1 MTDVY
6 LDSCHVHQ
14 NYSYSPRDTLS
25 DCFYRY
31 PLDVVKTRIQ
41 LQSSTAT
48 GEEAYNS
55 MVDCFRKIVRNEG
68 FSRLYRGIE
77 APILMEAPK
86 RLVHPARMCPVL
98 TS

>member
-1 MTDVY
+1 
-6 LDSCHVHQ
+6 
-14 NYSYSPRDTLS
+14 
-25 DCFYRY
+25 
-31 PLDVVKTRIQ
+31 
-41 LQSSTAT
+41 
-48 GEEAYNS
+48 

-86 RLVHPARMCPVL
+86 RLVVTTITCAN